1 MNAGH
6 ILVTGA
12 SGQLGQ
18 TLARLWVEAPIPQ
31 FQFSALPRAQLDI
44 GKPDLAAAVLNELKP
59 TVIVNA
65 AAYTQVDKAE
75 SDSDAAYLINEAGTA
90 SLALWAAHN
99 GAQILHISTDFVF
112 DGVKPNPYLPD
123 DQTRP
128 LGVYGASKLAGEKAL
143 QAASNGNSAII
154 RTSWLY
160 SEYGSNFVKTML
172 RLMAERDALSVVD
185 DQIGSPTSTHSLARL
200 IFAMI
205 QKRDYRGIYHWND
218 GGSISWFEFAQQ
230 IKGQALQAGL
240 LKKSDTDYP
249 YRHQRIPD
257 TGATPSL

>member
-1 MNAGH
+1 
-6 ILVTGA
+6 
-12 SGQLGQ
+12 
-18 TLARLWVEAPIPQ
+18 
-31 FQFSALPRAQLDI
+31 
-44 GKPDLAAAVLNELKP
+44 
-59 TVIVNA
+59 
-65 AAYTQVDKAE
+65 
-75 SDSDAAYLINEAGTA
+75 
-90 SLALWAAHN
+90 
-99 GAQILHISTDFVF
+99 
-112 DGVKPNPYLPD
+112 
-123 DQTRP
+123 
-128 LGVYGASKLAGEKAL
+128 
-143 QAASNGNSAII
+143 
-154 RTSWLY
+154 
-160 SEYGSNFVKTML
+160 ML

-230 IKGQALQAGL
+230 IQGQALQAGL